1 MKLFYRSAI
10 ALFIVSGTTSAAFAE
25 KVPLNPFET
34 LEVKTAMVS
43 FADLDLANPADAS
56 IMLDRI
62 DSTARKVCRGSKS
75 AFAIQEMKEERLC
88 IAESY
93 KSGIVAINA
102 KKNVDIEAIAAST
115 ATGLEVVAAD

>member
-25 KVPLNPFET
+25 KVTLNPFET
-34 LEVKTAMVS
+34 IDVKTAMVS

-56 IMLDRI
+56 AMLDRI
-62 DSTARKVCRGSKS
+62 DSTVRKVCRGASS
-75 AFAIQEMKEERLC
+75 GNAIQEMKEERLC
-88 IAESY
+88 FAESY
-93 KSGIVAINA
+93 KSGVVAINV
-102 KKNVDIEAIAAST
+102 KKNVDIEAIAASA

>member
-10 ALFIVSGTTSAAFAE
+10 ALFIVSGTTSAALAE
-25 KVPLNPFET
+25 KVTLNPFET

-56 IMLDRI
+56 AMLDRI
-62 DSTARKVCRGSKS
+62 DSTARKVCRGAGSGN
-75 AFAIQEMKEERLC
+75 AIQEMKEERLC

-102 KKNVDIEAIAAST
+102 KKNVDIEAIAASA